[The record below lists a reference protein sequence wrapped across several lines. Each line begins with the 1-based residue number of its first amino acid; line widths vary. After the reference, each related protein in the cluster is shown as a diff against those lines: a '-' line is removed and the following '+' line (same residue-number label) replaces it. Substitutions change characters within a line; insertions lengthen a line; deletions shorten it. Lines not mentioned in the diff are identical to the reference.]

1 MADVRYGPKFVKSAR
16 IMPEQFP
23 IPIDHDRRRLFTVLL
38 PPALVVALMWV
49 VLGFDQVYQLDLAR
63 FGILPRTLIGL
74 RGVVLAPFLHGGV
87 DHLLSNSVPLLVLG
101 WLTVYFYPKAS
112 GRVVLVSWIAT
123 GLWVWAVGR
132 ESHHIGASGVVYALA
147 GFVFFSGVIRRRIAL
162 MAVSLI
168 VVFLYG
174 SMWWGVL
181 PIQPGVSWESHLFG
195 GVVGSFM
202 AWYYRRVPPAH
213 VPPPSIYEDEPE
225 EEDPSMPGT
234 DPGDE
239 QVHPPTVPDQGP
251 PDPMY
256 DPSRTSS
263 TYPWE

>member
-1 MADVRYGPKFVKSAR
+1 MSEPAHP
-16 IMPEQFP
+16 
-23 IPIDHDRRRLFTVLL
+23 PIDYARKRLLTALL
-38 PPALVVALMWV
+38 PPVLVVVLMWV
-49 VLGFDQVYQLDLAR
+49 VLGFDKVYGLELDR
-63 FGILPRTLIGL
+63 FGILPRTWVGL
-74 RGVVLAPFLHGGV
+74 RGVLFAPFLHGSA

-101 WLTVYFYPKAS
+101 WFTVYFYPKAS
-112 GRVVLVSWIAT
+112 GRVILVSWITT
-123 GLWVWAVGR
+123 GLWVWAMGR
-132 ESHHIGASGVVYALA
+132 DSHHIGASGVVYALA

-195 GVVGSFM
+195 GVVGSLM
-202 AWYYRRVPPAH
+202 AWWYRRIPPAH
-213 VPPPSIYEDEPE
+213 VPPPRVYE
-225 EEDPSMPGT
+225 EEEEEEEPVSIGN

-239 QVHPPTVPDQGP
+239 HVPMPRPDDRRP